1 MSKINFNSDL
11 AHNPIHYFSLICI
24 LAVGLWG
31 VSWFGYD
38 KTLQLSLVVS
48 LGVTYTVWG
57 IIHHAIHKDLHPKI
71 VVEYV
76 LMSILAILVI
86 GSLVFQA

>member
-11 AHNPIHYFSLICI
+11 VHNPMHYFSLVCI
-24 LAVGLWG
+24 LAVSLWG
-31 VSWFGYD
+31 VSWFSYD
-38 KTLQLSLVVS
+38 KTLQLALVVS

-57 IIHHAIHKDLHPKI
+57 IIHHVLHKDFHPKI
-71 VVEYV
+71 VVEYI
-76 LMSILAILVI
+76 LMSLLAILVI

>member
-11 AHNPIHYFSLICI
+11 AHNPLHYFSLICI

-31 VSWFGYD
+31 VSWFSYN
-38 KTLQLSLVVS
+38 KTLQLGLVVS
-48 LGVTYTVWG
+48 LGITYIVWG
-57 IIHHAIHKDLHPKI
+57 IIHHALHKDLHLKI
-71 VVEYV
+71 IIEYV
-76 LMSILAILVI
+76 LISILSILII